1 MENYSLKPDEVV
13 LFEDDI
19 LIAGSKA
26 SSHLILTNINLVII
40 SSAKK
45 MFKKHEV
52 SVFTVPVTDV
62 KIYQGAPQVTQK
74 KENITVYLTSCEL
87 NFSFLSTLKAV
98 KFTGKITELITGK
111 SAVARGS
118 GKVKKAI
125 GLVDDTL
132 GINTMGTI
140 SGVLENGIV
149 GTLFKGSGQK
159 RKVDNA
165 SDTSNTI
172 TAIADATSTLIN
184 SASKKQ
190 GQLPLTT
197 KVTQAT
203 NLTYEERVESVKKL
217 KDLLDMG
224 ILSQEEFDAKKKELL
239 EL

>member
-1 MENYSLKPDEVV
+1 
-13 LFEDDI
+13 
-19 LIAGSKA
+19 
-26 SSHLILTNINLVII
+26 
-40 SSAKK
+40 
-45 MFKKHEV
+45 
-52 SVFTVPVTDV
+52 
-62 KIYQGAPQVTQK
+62 
-74 KENITVYLTSCEL
+74 
-87 NFSFLSTLKAV
+87 
-98 KFTGKITELITGK
+98 
-111 SAVARGS
+111 
-118 GKVKKAI
+118 
-125 GLVDDTL
+125 
-132 GINTMGTI
+132 MGTI

-224 ILSQEEFDAKKKELL
+224 ILSQEEFDAKKNISTGNGYTSNYSSNLHL
-239 EL
+239 CTLCILSH